1 MNYENLIHEQAEID
15 FVYSTMDALQLGNAD
30 GHQALAMIPPAA
42 IFTPLCRN
50 WFIALDRLVQRGI
63 CPEIELIRGE
73 LQAMGVVK
81 NDTDYF
87 PYLKLFSDGRYLP
100 GPMPTGQR
108 LLELYQRRQAVKL
121 FGTAAEK
128 AADLMQDHGE
138 VIFGTAKDALD
149 IMAGAEADMTPAGE
163 SILDRMEKGERFA
176 VDPDAE
182 KLAWF
187 GMELLDQ
194 EIQATSG
201 NLVIVAARPGCGK
214 TALALQTLAST
225 AQAKTVPDL
234 DDYGTLLGTREVP
247 GVSSLF
253 VSLELPKVEAEA
265 RLASWFTL
273 RKSGKFWAGKYS
285 NADVRTIRE
294 HVAAL
299 NRVLIWAAPSRTPW
313 SRIESKIRGAVLKFG
328 VKVVAID
335 YFGLIGRPDPARGS
349 SPSYEA
355 AKLSGQIRALAQSL
369 GICIVLLCQINRE
382 GAEGEPGMEDL
393 RDTGQLE
400 QDAQTILALY
410 KAKPKGGAIE
420 PPPWE
425 AVAPAATAEGPQETT
440 WAKVLKNRNGRAGH
454 KYQLHFDGSINR
466 FSIAEAR
473 T

>member
-1 MNYENLIHEQAEID
+1 MNYENLINAQAEID
-15 FVYSTMDALQLGNAD
+15 FVYSTMEALQLGHAE
-30 GHQALAMIPPAA
+30 GHQALALIPTAA
-42 IFTPLCRN
+42 VFTPLCRN
-50 WFIALDRLVQRGI
+50 WYQAVGRLAERGI
-63 CPEIELIRGE
+63 APEFELIRGE
-73 LQAMGVVK
+73 LETMGVVK
-81 NDTDYF
+81 SDTDYF
-87 PYLKLFSDGRYLP
+87 SFLKLFGDGRYLGSP
-100 GPMPTGQR
+100 IPTGQR

-128 AADLMQDHGE
+128 AADLMLDHGE
-138 VIFGTAKDALD
+138 VIFGTSKDALD

-163 SILDRMEKGERFA
+163 SILDRMERGERFA

-187 GMELLDQ
+187 GMDLLDQ

-201 NLVIVAARPGCGK
+201 NLVIIAARPGCGK
-214 TALALQTLAST
+214 TALALQSLAST
-225 AQAKTVPDL
+225 AQAKTVPETDE
-234 DDYGTLLGTREVP
+234 YGTPLGTRQMP
-247 GVSSLF
+247 GVFGLF

-273 RKSGKFWAGKYS
+273 RKSGSFWAGKYS
-285 NADVRTIRE
+285 NADVQKVHE
-294 HVAAL
+294 NVAAL

-410 KAKPKGGAIE
+410 KGKPKGGAIE

-425 AVAPAATAEGPQETT
+425 TVAQPASAEAPQETT
-440 WAKVLKNRNGRAGH
+440 WVKVLKNRNGRAGH